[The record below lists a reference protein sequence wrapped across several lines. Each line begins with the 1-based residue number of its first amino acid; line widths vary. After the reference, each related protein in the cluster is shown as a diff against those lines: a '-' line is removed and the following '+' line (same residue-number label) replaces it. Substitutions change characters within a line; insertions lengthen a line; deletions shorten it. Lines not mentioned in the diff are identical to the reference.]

1 MENLSFDVQ
10 GIGRVKLIQDC
21 GSSLTVEDASG
32 TRLSL
37 PASRCVRVDQ
47 TAAAL
52 ADQFTGED
60 QTGALAGTYP
70 EDLGAAMAAAE
81 RGEVECLLCARC
93 NQITNGGG
101 YASEE
106 VGLCAISL
114 EYKAI
119 HFPRTCA
126 DFEPLPIEPLRTEGY
141 RVGDAHDARDPA
153 AGEG

>member
-32 TRLSL
+32 TRMSL

-60 QTGALAGTYP
+60 
-70 EDLGAAMAAAE
+70 LGAAMAAAE
-81 RGEVECLLCARC
+81 GFNHSQQVAKPGDCVSTAVGDSEVLWV
-93 NQITNGGG
+93 IPTPGGWVYG
-101 YASEE
+101 VRLTFCPSCRVQVLMGDEFDP
-106 VGLCAISL
+106 CRPS
-114 EYKAI
+114 
-119 HFPRTCA
+119 
-126 DFEPLPIEPLRTEGY
+126 EGY
-141 RVGDAHDARDPA
+141 RVGDAHEG
-153 AGEG
+153 GEG